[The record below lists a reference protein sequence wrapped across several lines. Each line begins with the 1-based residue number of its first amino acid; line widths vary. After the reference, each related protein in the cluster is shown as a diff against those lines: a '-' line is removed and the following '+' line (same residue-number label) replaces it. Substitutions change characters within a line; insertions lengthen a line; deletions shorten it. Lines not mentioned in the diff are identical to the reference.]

1 MKVNWTNDDRSAFGE
16 FLASSLGRKF
26 IQYLEQ
32 ERPEFPEATDLT
44 AMALSGA
51 VAKGYDALI
60 KKIDGMARMPVAP
73 MPKVEFV
80 EVEKD

>member
-1 MKVNWTNDDRSAFGE
+1 MKVNWTNDDRGAFGE

-26 IQYLEQ
+26 IQFLEQ
-32 ERPEFPEATDLT
+32 ERPEFPETTDLT

-60 KKIDGMARMPVAP
+60 KKIDGMARLPTPAAP
-73 MPKVEFV
+73 KIEFV

>member
-26 IQYLEQ
+26 ISTLEQ
-32 ERPEFPEATDLT
+32 ERPEFPETNDLT

-51 VAKGYDALI
+51 VAKGYDAMI
-60 KKIDGMARMPVAP
+60 KKIESMARLPALP
-73 MPKVEFV
+73 GPKVEFV
-80 EVEKD
+80 EVETD

>member
-1 MKVNWTNDDRSAFGE
+1 MKVNWTNDDRAAFGE

-32 ERPEFPEATDLT
+32 ERPEFPETNDLT

-51 VAKGYDALI
+51 VAKGYDTLI
-60 KKIDGMARMPVAP
+60 KKVEGMARMPAP
-73 MPKVEFV
+73 ALPTVPFV